1 MSKQESLILKGVAI
15 LFMLFLHLFNHIENV
30 NLCANAL
37 YVNVLMRGGE
47 PLSYWLSHATT
58 PVGIF
63 LIISGYGLFMANER
77 IDKHR
82 WSRVLKLFSH
92 WWLIL
97 SIFLLAS
104 IFIFPGRYT
113 IDLTEIYKNYIG
125 YNTTYNAE
133 MWFLFP
139 FVILSLLLPIIFRIA
154 KKINIFLF
162 IIICL
167 CIRIG
172 SSYLLMN
179 YGEMINRFY
188 PIHNLLDTGRLLFD
202 FGLGIVAAK
211 TNFFQNVKQ
220 ISKKYAFSG
229 VVVWLLITVLI
240 IAKCIIN
247 YHFFGYEFM
256 LITLLL
262 LAPRL
267 SFIDSS
273 LVVLGKHSMNMWMIH
288 SWFCYYLFHD
298 ELYSL
303 KYPIIIFI
311 VLVFVSL
318 VSSILVEKLYKLLIL
333 ASRPIISR
341 C

>member
-1 MSKQESLILKGVAI
+1 
-15 LFMLFLHLFNHIENV
+15 
-30 NLCANAL
+30 
-37 YVNVLMRGGE
+37 MRGGGT

-63 LIISGYGLFMANER
+63 LIISGYGLFMANEQT
-77 IDKHR
+77 DKHR
-82 WSRVLKLFSH
+82 WVRLFKLFSH

-97 SIFLLAS
+97 SIFLLVS
-104 IFIFPGRYT
+104 IFIFPNRYA
-113 IDLTEIYKNYIG
+113 IDLTDIYKNYIG

-139 FVILSLLLPIIFRIA
+139 FLILSLLSPSIFRIA
-154 KKINIFLF
+154 KKINSFLF
-162 IIICL
+162 IILCL

-172 SSYLLMN
+172 SSYLLMH
-179 YGEMINRFY
+179 YGEMINQFY

-202 FGLGIVAAK
+202 FGLGVVAAK
-211 TNFFQNVKQ
+211 TNFFHNVKQ
-220 ISKKYAFSG
+220 LSNIHAFPG
-229 VVVWLLITVLI
+229 VIVWLLIILLI

-247 YHFFGYEFM
+247 YHFFGYEFI

-262 LAPRL
+262 LAPRFSL
-267 SFIDSS
+267 IDSS
-273 LVVLGKHSMNMWMIH
+273 LIFLGKHSMNMWMIH

-303 KYPIIIFI
+303 KYPVIIFM
-311 VLVFVSL
+311 VLVFISL
-318 VSSILVEKLYKLLIL
+318 FSSILIERLYKLLTP
-333 ASRPIISR
+333 ASRPIISK